1 MKTLSDLRKEI
12 DTADEE
18 IINALAKRFSVVSEI
33 AKLKKNKKI
42 EPLDKKRWNEVLQKV
57 TIKTKQLH
65 ISEDLI
71 KKIYEQIH
79 HASLKIEEDYE

>member
-18 IINALAKRFSVVSEI
+18 IINALAKRFSVVEEI
-33 AKLKKNKKI
+33 ARLKKNKKI

-57 TIKTKQLH
+57 VSKTKQLR
-65 ISEDLI
+65 ISEELI
-71 KKIYEQIH
+71 KKIYDEIH
-79 HASLKIEEDYE
+79 QASLKIEENYE